1 MHFRPIRRLLIPT
14 LLGAALCACG
24 GGGAAPPPGP
34 APAPPPTPGGISGI
48 DTRPNLLPLN
58 IPTAAVQ
65 GGSVSV
71 QRVFPALSFPAPLLF
86 AVAPED
92 RSRGFVVS
100 QSGVIRVFALD
111 DPSASRSTVFL
122 DLDSRVT
129 NEGGELGLLGLAFD
143 PDYARNGHFY
153 LNYNPNSTFDGAG
166 NGNRRTRIARFT
178 VSADRSVADPA
189 SERVLL
195 EFEQPFSN
203 HNGGWLGFG
212 PDRKLYVASGDGGG
226 GGDPLGSGQDL
237 NTLLGKMLR
246 LNADGTAPADNPFA
260 GAVPG
265 AIPGADEIWAY
276 GLRNPFRAGFDR
288 ATGTLWVGDVGQ
300 NAYEEIDVISRGGNF
315 GWNVREGLHGYPT
328 ASTPKPPGNNFIDP
342 VVEYI
347 HRDGCS
353 VTGGTVYRGGAIPA
367 LSGAYVYTDYC
378 SGTVWAATPVDG
390 RPATAT
396 VIGTIPGNPS
406 SITEDHDGELIAT
419 GISSGALYKLVP
431 GSGAGAEVFP
441 QTLSATGLFSDTAA
455 LTPNPGLIPY
465 APNAA
470 FWSDGTSKQRWFAIP
485 NGSRIGFSASGAWT
499 WPVGAVTVK
508 QFDIRLADGR
518 TRRLE
523 TRIFVNRASG
533 WQGYSYR
540 WNEAGTDAVLL
551 TNARTE
557 TFTAFGAGSAQTY
570 EYPSRAACAGCH
582 TAASGHVLGIGTAQ
596 LNGDYPYPT
605 RTANQLTTLN
615 VIGLFGADIG
625 APAGYP
631 VRVDPRDASQP
642 LAARARAYLDV
653 NCAQCHQPGGPAPVN
668 MDLRAATAIG
678 STQLVGVP
686 PQAGD
691 LGIADARR
699 VVPGDK
705 ARSLLWE
712 RMRRLDAFRMPN
724 LGSHVVDEDG
734 VALIG
739 AWIDAGAD

>member
-1 MHFRPIRRLLIPT
+1 MPCRRICRLLIPI
-14 LLGAALCACG
+14 LSGMVLAGCG
-24 GGGAAPPPGP
+24 GGGAPPPGP
-34 APAPPPTPGGISGI
+34 APAPMPGGIGGI

-58 IPTAAVQ
+58 LPTAAVQ
-65 GGSVSV
+65 GGSVGV
-71 QRVFPALSFPAPLLF
+71 QRLYPALSFVAPLLF

-122 DLDSRVT
+122 DLGGRVT
-129 NEGGELGLLGLAFD
+129 REGGELGLLGLAFD

-153 LNYNPNSTFDGAG
+153 LNYNPSSTFDGAG
-166 NGNRRTRIARFT
+166 NGRRRTRIARFT

-195 EFEQPFSN
+195 EFDQPYSN

-237 NTLLGKMLR
+237 NTRLGKMLR
-246 LNADGTAPADNPFA
+246 LNPDGTAPADNPFA
-260 GAVPG
+260 G

-288 ATGTLWVGDVGQ
+288 ATGRLWVGDVGQ
-300 NAYEEIDVISRGGNF
+300 NAYEEIDVITRGGNF
-315 GWNVREGLHGYPT
+315 GWNLREGLHGYPT
-328 ASTPKPPGNNFIDP
+328 AGTPKPAGSDFVDP
-342 VVEYI
+342 VVEYG
-347 HRDGCS
+347 HGDGCS
-353 VTGGTVYRGGAIPA
+353 VTGGTVYRGGAIPS

-406 SITEDHDGELIAT
+406 SIAEDHDGELIAT
-419 GISSGALYKLVP
+419 GISTGALYKLVP
-431 GSGAGAEVFP
+431 GTGDGAEAFP
-441 QTLSATGLFSDTAA
+441 QTLSATGLFRDTAA

-470 FWSDGTSKQRWFAIP
+470 FWSDGATKQRWFAIP
-485 NGSRIGFSASGAWT
+485 DGSRIGFSASGAWT

-508 QFDIRLADGR
+508 QFDLRVTDGSM
-518 TRRLE
+518 RRLE
-523 TRIFVNRASG
+523 TRIFINRASG
-533 WQGYSYR
+533 WQGYTYR
-540 WNEAGTDAVLL
+540 WNEAGTDATLL
-551 TNARTE
+551 ATAQTD
-557 TFTAFGAGSAQTY
+557 TVTAFGASGPQRY

-582 TAASGHVLGIGTAQ
+582 TAASGYVLGIGTAQ
-596 LNGDYPYPT
+596 LNGDYRYPA

-615 VIGLFGADIG
+615 VIGLFSTDIG
-625 APAGYP
+625 AASAYP
-631 VRVDPRDASQP
+631 VRVDPRATSQP

-653 NCAQCHQPGGPAPVN
+653 NCGQCHQPGGPAPVN
-668 MDLRAATAIG
+668 MDLRASTAIA
-678 STQLVGVP
+678 STQLLGVM

-691 LGIADARR
+691 LGLADARR

-705 ARSLLWE
+705 ARSVLWE
-712 RMRRLDAFRMPN
+712 RMRRLDASRMPN
-724 LGSHVVDEDG
+724 LGSHVVDEEG

-739 AWIDAGAD
+739 AWIDAGAE